1 MFGGSDWVSPNLDTT
16 IWASTYRTVKKWTIK
31 VAIKLFSWLLA
42 MPIAVPNHLSIRWFY
57 WIGQISN
64 RKSCLG
70 HLEKL
75 QIVATGWTSD
85 RGYVFRQ
92 GYRSLYRQKHKDHV
106 SSRWLRYNKKRLV
119 LKEINPHF
127 YVHILKIIHLNLPVW
142 GKKLFDIWTFTLW
155 AHVWFIWMK
164 KSFNELIKSL
174 MRCLRSCEMAR
185 FSAFAPSRKI
195 VFRL

>member
-1 MFGGSDWVSPNLDTT
+1 
-16 IWASTYRTVKKWTIK
+16 
-31 VAIKLFSWLLA
+31 

-85 RGYVFRQ
+85 RGYVLRQ
-92 GYRSLYRQKHKDHV
+92 GHRSLYRQKHKDHV

-164 KSFNELIKSL
+164 KSFNELIESL